1 MLKKV
6 MRLFTPDELI
16 FFMLMIVL
24 LIIAEVFL

>member
-6 MRLFTPDELI
+6 TELFRPDELI
-16 FFMLMIVL
+16 FFMLMLVL

>member
-1 MLKKV
+1 MFKKV

-16 FFMLMIVL
+16 FFTLMLVL